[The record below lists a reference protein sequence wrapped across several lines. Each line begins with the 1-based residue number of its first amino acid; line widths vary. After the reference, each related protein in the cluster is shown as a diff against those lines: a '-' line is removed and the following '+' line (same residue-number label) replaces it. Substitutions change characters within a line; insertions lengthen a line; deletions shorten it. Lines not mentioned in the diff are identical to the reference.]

1 MIATQVGFAI
11 RGLQGD
17 IRKPIRA
24 MTAAH
29 IPRIAIVGAGFSG
42 SLLAVHLTRQSVGP
56 LEIVM
61 IDRNGSRGRGLA
73 YSANN
78 PNHLLN
84 VRVENMSAFPDLP
97 GHFRD
102 WLERRTGRHADALA
116 FVSRGLYGAYVE
128 DVLATAL
135 GRADGQVAITQIAAN
150 CVDLRS
156 GAGAWTL
163 RLSDESSIT
172 ADAVAL
178 CLGHFPPRL
187 PVAVESAVGA
197 DERIIADPWD
207 LKAFGRIQ
215 SRDRVVVI
223 GSGLT
228 MADVVVHLQDQGHEG
243 RIDVVS
249 RRGLQPNVHEP
260 TAFWPAF
267 IDPDRPP
274 PTSRALL
281 RLVRREVESA
291 RKKGV
296 DWRAVIDSLRPNLIP
311 LWRALPLVEQ
321 KRALRHLRP
330 YWDTHRHRIAPEI
343 DARLRKRE
351 PERRLRL
358 LAGSLVS
365 ARATHDAIEIDF
377 RRRASAE
384 IETLRADWL
393 VNCTG
398 PTTAYERIDDPLV
411 RVLLDQGL
419 ARPDDVGLGIEVTRD
434 CNVIGPAGQPH
445 DRLFATGPL
454 TRGAFWEMLAVPE
467 LRRQAP
473 EVARQMLS
481 SLPVDTNAGSLVP

>member
-1 MIATQVGFAI
+1 
-11 RGLQGD
+11 
-17 IRKPIRA
+17 
-24 MTAAH
+24 
-29 IPRIAIVGAGFSG
+29 
-42 SLLAVHLTRQSVGP
+42 
-56 LEIVM
+56 
-61 IDRNGSRGRGLA
+61 
-73 YSANN
+73 
-78 PNHLLN
+78 
-84 VRVENMSAFPDLP
+84 
-97 GHFRD
+97 
-102 WLERRTGRHADALA
+102 
-116 FVSRGLYGAYVE
+116 
-128 DVLATAL
+128 
-135 GRADGQVAITQIAAN
+135 
-150 CVDLRS
+150 
-156 GAGAWTL
+156 
-163 RLSDESSIT
+163 
-172 ADAVAL
+172 
-178 CLGHFPPRL
+178 
-187 PVAVESAVGA
+187 
-197 DERIIADPWD
+197 
-207 LKAFGRIQ
+207 
-215 SRDRVVVI
+215 
-223 GSGLT
+223 
-228 MADVVVHLQDQGHEG
+228 MADVVIHLQDQGHEG

-249 RRGLQPNVHEP
+249 RRGLQPNVHQP

-274 PTSRALL
+274 QTSRALL

-343 DARLRKRE
+343 DARLRKLE
-351 PERRLRL
+351 PERRLQF

-365 ARATHDAIEIDF
+365 ARATREAIEIDF

-411 RVLLDQGL
+411 RALLDQGL

-434 CNVIGPAGQPH
+434 CNVIGAAGQPH

-473 EVARQMLS
+473 EVARQMLG
-481 SLPVDTNAGSLVP
+481 SLHADTNAGSLVL